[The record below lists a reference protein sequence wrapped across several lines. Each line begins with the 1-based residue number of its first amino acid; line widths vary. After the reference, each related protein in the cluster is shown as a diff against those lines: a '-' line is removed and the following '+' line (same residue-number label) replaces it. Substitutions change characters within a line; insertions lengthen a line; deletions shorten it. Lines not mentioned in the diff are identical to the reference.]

1 MRGVRRIQR
10 NGNGAADDAQSLQL
24 QLAAEPP
31 GSLGPRRA
39 WPTPPAR
46 QQCSMS
52 WIKSASTF
60 LDQIDQGASDA
71 AKDGAVAKAADG
83 VLGRAKMELV
93 KTLAAVGTPHAPFP
107 CSCVGP
113 ECSRAVT

>member
-1 MRGVRRIQR
+1 
-10 NGNGAADDAQSLQL
+10 
-24 QLAAEPP
+24 
-31 GSLGPRRA
+31 
-39 WPTPPAR
+39 
-46 QQCSMS
+46 MS

-93 KTLAAVGTPHAPFP
+93 KTLAAVGTPHAPLLCF
-107 CSCVGP
+107 
-113 ECSRAVT
+113 SR

>member
-1 MRGVRRIQR
+1 
-10 NGNGAADDAQSLQL
+10 
-24 QLAAEPP
+24 
-31 GSLGPRRA
+31 
-39 WPTPPAR
+39 
-46 QQCSMS
+46 MS

-93 KTLAAVGTPHAPFP
+93 KTLAAVGTPHAPLLCFSP
-107 CSCVGP
+107 DGARALRRGRGHLHRVGRGGRRRRCRG
-113 ECSRAVT
+113 EEGR